1 MTTWAYAG
9 TALTTYGRVTV
20 VNDYL
25 DIPERRGENQALPF
39 RHGRRHVEK
48 YYDERKITIGIAIN
62 TASATVLES
71 TIDALKKQ
79 LGVRAQQTLAQTM
92 EDSSVRNASA
102 AVDKPIEI
110 DRLNDRFAKAVIE
123 FTLADPI
130 FRGTSQINNAGTA
143 SAGTVTFNVV
153 NSGNVEERDPV
164 LHLIGPLNNPS
175 WSNGANSHTL
185 AYAGSIAAGGTVVIQ
200 TASTGEYT
208 ATNGTTNVIGNITHS
223 PSSALMVF
231 NPGTNTITLVNTGG
245 TTGVAR
251 ALFYPPYI

>member
-1 MTTWAYAG
+1 LTTWSFAG
-9 TALTTYGRVTV
+9 SALASYGRITV
-20 VNDYL
+20 VDEYL
-25 DIPERRGENQALPF
+25 DFPARRSENQLLPF
-39 RHGRRHVEK
+39 RHGTRFVEK
-48 YYDERKITIGIAIN
+48 YYDERKIAIGIAIN
-62 TASATVLES
+62 VASATVLES
-71 TIDALKKQ
+71 TIDTLKKLLSPRTQ
-79 LGVRAQQTLAQTM
+79 GTLAQTM
-92 EDSSVRNASA
+92 EDASVRNAFA
-102 AVDKPIEI
+102 TVDNPLEIE
-110 DRLNDRFAKAVIE
+110 RFNDRFVRAVIE

-153 NSGNVEERDPV
+153 NSGNVEERDPT

-175 WSNGANSHTL
+175 LSNGANSHTL

-231 NPGTNTITLVNTGG
+231 NPGTNTITLTNAGG
-245 TTGVAR
+245 TTGIVR